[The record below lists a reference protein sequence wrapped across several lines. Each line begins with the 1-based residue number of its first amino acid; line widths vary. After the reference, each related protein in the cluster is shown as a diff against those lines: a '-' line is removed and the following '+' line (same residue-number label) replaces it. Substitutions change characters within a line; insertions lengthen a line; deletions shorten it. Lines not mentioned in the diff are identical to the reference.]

1 VRNSRWLAALLVA
14 CLALSLAAPAARAQ
28 YETGLPE
35 GLTQMTV
42 DGQPIDASSSPT
54 TTSATP
60 TFAGRIS
67 TGAPSVEL
75 AVAADQGEPVRFSLD
90 ADAKGRFKGP
100 PPGPLEDGSWT
111 LYVNDAMVGTFTVAS
126 GGGTPTPRGG
136 GNQMLDI
143 AQALPLPFDFGD
155 AIPGLGF
162 VDGRFYTIDEEA
174 QRTAA
179 AAGDTS
185 KNAVNQTL
193 QGLQAAGWQ
202 ARYDNRLAVPK
213 QDDPTLFDVQVSS
226 FVIQYDSADSAD
238 RAFRSV
244 TENMESVDSPTI
256 GDASQ
261 LTTIKGTA
269 QNTGAPYR
277 GLRLTFRQDRLLV
290 MIVLANLTN
299 EEPDQAVIEAA
310 AQAAQ
315 ARAAAIVGGNAP
327 GLGALAQRLDLSD
340 ATAPPAI
347 DEGYAVLGGALV
359 AGYAQDA
366 AAQQARAAE
375 FTGTTDAF
383 VASANATVDL
393 SGGRRNRD
401 ATPTPEATATAGAG
415 TPISYGVTLYA
426 FPADTDADAWLQNL
440 PNQLAQTPPA
450 GYDQF
455 AAAADAPAFGDASLT
470 YQFSRTVNGQ
480 AESGYRVYA
489 RAGAQIAELEFAA
502 APQVALAA
510 VGELVNGQLDCL
522 QKQKCGPA
530 RIPALDGSDAG
541 QGDGQGGGN
550 QQQNN
555 PGSSGVEVIGGNNSG
570 NAGAEATP
578 PAGNQKN
585 KNQNNGQNKNN
596 KNKDKNQNDNGS
608 GVETIG
614 G

>member
-1 VRNSRWLAALLVA
+1 VRISRWLAALLVT
-14 CLALSLAAPAARAQ
+14 CLALSLVAPAARAQ
-28 YETGLPE
+28 YETGLPA
-35 GLTQMTV
+35 GLTQMTI
-42 DGQPIDASSSPT
+42 DSQPIDATTAPT
-54 TTSATP
+54 VTSATP

-67 TGAPSVEL
+67 TGAPTVEL
-75 AVAADQGEPVRFSLD
+75 AVAEQQGEPVRFTLD
-90 ADAKGRFKGP
+90 ADSKGRFKGP
-100 PPGPLEDGSWT
+100 PPGPLEDGDWT
-111 LYVNDAMVGTFTVAS
+111 LYVNDAMVGGFTVAS
-126 GGGTPTPRGG
+126 AEGTPTPRGG
-136 GNQMLDI
+136 GNEMLDV

-162 VDGRFYTIDEEA
+162 VDGRFFTIDEEA

-202 ARYDNRLAVPK
+202 QRYDNRLAVPK
-213 QDDPTLFDVQVSS
+213 ADDPTLFDVQVSS
-226 FVIQYDSADSAD
+226 FVIQYDSANSAD

-244 TENMESVDSPTI
+244 TENTQSVDSPTI

-261 LTTIKGTA
+261 LTSIKGTA

-277 GLRLTFRQDRLLV
+277 GLRLTFRQDRLLI

-299 EEPDQAVIEAA
+299 AEPDQAVLEAA

-315 ARAAAIVGGNAP
+315 ARAAAIIDAKSP

-340 ATAPPAI
+340 ATAPATI

-359 AGYAQDA
+359 GQYGQDA
-366 AAQQARAAE
+366 AAAQARATE
-375 FTGTTDAF
+375 FGGTTDAF
-383 VASANATVDL
+383 RSSVEAVVDL
-393 SGGRRNRD
+393 SGGRRGRD
-401 ATPTPEATATAGAG
+401 ATPTPESTPAAGAG
-415 TPISYGVTLYA
+415 TPITYGVTLYA

-440 PNQLAQTPPA
+440 PNLLGPTPPA

-455 AAAADAPAFGDASLT
+455 TAASDAPTFGDASQT
-470 YQFSRTVNGQ
+470 YQFSRTANGQ
-480 AESGYRVYA
+480 AESGYRIYA
-489 RAGAQIAELEFAA
+489 RVGAQIAELEFSA

-522 QKQKCGPA
+522 QKEKCGPA
-530 RIPALDGSDAG
+530 KIPALDGSDVG
-541 QGDGQGGGN
+541 QGGN
-550 QQQNN
+550 QQQNNN
-555 PGSSGVEVIGGNNSG
+555 PGSSGVEVIGGNNGG
-570 NAGAEATP
+570 NANNGNAGAGAEATP
-578 PAGNQKN
+578 PGGNQKN
-585 KNQNNGQNKNN
+585 KN
-596 KNKDKNQNDNGS
+596 KDKNKNQNNDNG

>member
-1 VRNSRWLAALLVA
+1 MRISCWLAALLVT
-14 CLALSLAAPAARAQ
+14 CVALSLVAPAAHAQ
-28 YETGLPE
+28 YETGLPA
-35 GLTQMTV
+35 GLTEMTV
-42 DGQPIDASSSPT
+42 DGQPIDATNSPT
-54 TTSATP
+54 TDSATP
-60 TFAGRIS
+60 TFAGVIS

-75 AVAADQGEPVRFSLD
+75 AVAAKRGEPVRFSLD
-90 ADAKGRFKGP
+90 ANAKGKFKGP
-100 PPGPLEDGSWT
+100 PPGPLEDGNWT
-111 LYVNDAMVGTFTVAS
+111 LYVNDAMVGEFTVAS
-126 GGGTPTPRGG
+126 GGAEGTPSPRGG

-162 VDGRFYTIDEEA
+162 VDGRFFTIDEEA

-193 QGLQAAGWQ
+193 EGLQAAGWQ
-202 ARYDNRLAVPK
+202 QRYDNRLAVPK
-213 QDDPTLFDVQVSS
+213 ADDPTLFDIQVSS
-226 FVIQYDSADSAD
+226 FVIQYDSANSAD

-244 TENMESVDSPTI
+244 TENTESVDSPTI

-261 LTTIKGTA
+261 LASIKGTA
-269 QNTGAPYR
+269 QNTGAEYR

-315 ARAAAIVGGNAP
+315 ARAAAIIDAKSP

-340 ATAPPAI
+340 ATSPPAI

-359 AGYAQDA
+359 ADYAQDA
-366 AAQQARAAE
+366 AAAQAVATE

-383 VASANATVDL
+383 VSSVAALVDL

-401 ATPTPEATATAGAG
+401 GTPTPDSTPTAANG
-415 TPISYGVTLYA
+415 TPISYGVTLFA

-455 AAAADAPAFGDASLT
+455 AAASDAPTFGDASQT

-489 RAGAQIAELEFAA
+489 RVGAQIAELEFAA

-510 VGELVNGQLDCL
+510 VGELVNGQVDCL
-522 QKQKCGPA
+522 QKEKCAPA
-530 RIPALDGSDAG
+530 NIPALDGSDAG
-541 QGDGQGGGN
+541 QGGN
-550 QQQNN
+550 RQQNQNN
-555 PGSSGVEVIGGNNSG
+555 PGSSGIEVIGGDNGGNANNQG

-578 PAGNQKN
+578 PAEKQ
-585 KNQNNGQNKNN
+585 
-596 KNKDKNQNDNGS
+596 KNKDKNKDKNKNNNQNDNG

>member
-1 VRNSRWLAALLVA
+1 MPISRWLAALLVT
-14 CLALSLAAPAARAQ
+14 CLALSALAPTANAQ
-28 YETGLPE
+28 YETGLPA

-42 DGQPIDASSSPT
+42 DGQPIDASTSPT
-54 TTSATP
+54 TNSATP

-67 TGAPSVEL
+67 TGAPSVDL
-75 AVAADQGEPVRFSLD
+75 AVAAAQGAPVRFTLD

-100 PPGPLEDGSWT
+100 PPGPLEDGDWT
-111 LYVNDAMVGTFTVAS
+111 LYIDDAMVGTFTVAA
-126 GGGTPTPRGG
+126 GGAAATPSPRG

-162 VDGRFYTIDEEA
+162 VDGRFFTIDEEA

-202 ARYDNRLAVPK
+202 QRYDNRLAVPK
-213 QDDPTLFDVQVSS
+213 ADDPTLFDVQVSS
-226 FVIQYDSADSAD
+226 FVIQYDSANSAD

-244 TENMESVDSPTI
+244 TENTESVDSPTI

-261 LTTIKGTA
+261 LASIKGVA
-269 QNTGAPYR
+269 QNTQAPYR

-290 MIVLANLTN
+290 MIVLANLN
-299 EEPDQAVIEAA
+299 NQEPDQAVVEAA

-315 ARAAAIVGGNAP
+315 ARAAAIVAAQAP

-340 ATAPPAI
+340 ATAPPTI

-359 AGYAQDA
+359 AQYAQDA
-366 AAQQARAAE
+366 AAEQALATE

-383 VASANATVDL
+383 VSSVAAQVDL
-393 SGGRRNRD
+393 SGGRSNRAAGQTSD
-401 ATPTPEATATAGAG
+401 ATPTPGAG
-415 TPISYGVTLYA
+415 TPISYSVTLYA
-426 FPADTDADAWLQNL
+426 FPAETDADAWLQNV
-440 PNQLAQTPPA
+440 PNALAQTPPA

-455 AAAADAPAFGDASLT
+455 AAAANAPTFGDASQT
-470 YQFSRTVNGQ
+470 YQFSRSVNGQ
-480 AESGYRVYA
+480 AEQGYRVYT
-489 RAGAQIAELEFAA
+489 RVGAQIAELEFAA

-510 VGELVNGQLDCL
+510 VGELVNGQVDCL

-530 RIPALDGSDAG
+530 KIPALDGSDVG
-541 QGDGQGGGN
+541 RGGN
-550 QQQNN
+550 QQNNQNN
-555 PGSSGVEVIGGNNSG
+555 PGSSGVEVIGGGNNNAG
-570 NAGAEATP
+570 NAAATAEATP
-578 PAGNQKN
+578 PSGNQKN
-585 KNQNNGQNKNN
+585 KNQNGGQNKNKN
-596 KNKDKNQNDNGS
+596 KNKNNNGS